1 MIVQQAGQGGQ
12 STRRYRRGV
21 AGCRGVLIVALAGC
35 VVLVAGCREDEQDRP
50 LVYDKGTY
58 QGPAD
63 EKLDQDQIEALRQR
77 AAGQRM

>member
-1 MIVQQAGQGGQ
+1 MQQEVQT
-12 STRRYRRGV
+12 SFERHLRRG
-21 AGCRGVLIVALAGC
+21 ARRCMALLALAA
-35 VVLVAGCREDEQDRP
+35 VTFAVQACREDEQDRP

-63 EKLDQDQIEALRQR
+63 EQLGQDQVDALRQR